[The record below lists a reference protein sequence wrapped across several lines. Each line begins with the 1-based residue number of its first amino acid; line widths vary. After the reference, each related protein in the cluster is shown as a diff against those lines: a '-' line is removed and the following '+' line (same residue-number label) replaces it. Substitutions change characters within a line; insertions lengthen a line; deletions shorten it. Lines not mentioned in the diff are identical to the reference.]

1 MRFIIYLL
9 ILVSINSSANDDM
22 DEKLTSQIVGSW
34 VLPKTDN
41 SIGAIMEFKNNGS
54 WSAYIFKSSKCEI
67 KVSESYGDWFIKNQQ
82 LQTVVT
88 DNELLIKGGVVF
100 PIGYKN
106 TDVIISVNKKLLS
119 LQNESGEKFQR
130 IRSQTCVN

>member
-1 MRFIIYLL
+1 MRFIIHLL
-9 ILVSINSSANDDM
+9 LLVSINSFANNDVDK
-22 DEKLTSQIVGSW
+22 ELTFKIVGSW
-34 VLPKTDN
+34 VLPKSDD
-41 SIGAIMEFKNNGS
+41 SIGAIIEFKNNGS
-54 WSAYIFKSSKCEI
+54 WIAYIFKSSECEI
-67 KVSESYGDWFIKNQQ
+67 KVSESYGDWFVKNQQ

-106 TDVIISVNKKLLS
+106 TDTIISVNKKLLS